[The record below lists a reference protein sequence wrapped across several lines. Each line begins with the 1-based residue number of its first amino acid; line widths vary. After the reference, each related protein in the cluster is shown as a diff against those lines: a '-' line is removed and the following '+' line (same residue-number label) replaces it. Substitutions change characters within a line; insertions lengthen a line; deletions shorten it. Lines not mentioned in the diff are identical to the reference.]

1 MFVGTKQSLLQGFR
15 LLRHLPLRGFA
26 PRNDEHSPSCLGGE
40 FLMTKEHKKA
50 ILIAAITLALIIFVT
65 FFRNGTSW

>member
-1 MFVGTKQSLLQGFR
+1 
-15 LLRHLPLRGFA
+15 
-26 PRNDEHSPSCLGGE
+26 
-40 FLMTKEHKKA
+40 MTREHKKA